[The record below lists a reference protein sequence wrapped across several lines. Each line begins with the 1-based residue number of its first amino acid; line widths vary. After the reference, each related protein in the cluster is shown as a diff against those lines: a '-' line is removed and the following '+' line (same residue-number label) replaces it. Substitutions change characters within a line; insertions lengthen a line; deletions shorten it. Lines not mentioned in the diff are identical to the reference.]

1 MSRKSVHDLLNEAR
15 EGVER
20 LEAPAAFEE
29 MQSGAKL
36 IDTRSADL
44 KDRDGRVPDA
54 LEFPLSVLEWRVD
67 PESDSRDPRIE
78 GLDDRLILMCAEGYS
93 SSLAVARL
101 RALGFDNATDVVD
114 GFAGWQAAGLPAK
127 GP

>member
-1 MSRKSVHDLLNEAR
+1 MLSAAR
-15 EGVER
+15 RTYER
-20 LEAPAAFEE
+20 LDPTAAFEE

-44 KDRDGRVPDA
+44 KDRDGRVPGA

-67 PESDSRDPRIE
+67 PASDSRDTRIE
-78 GLDDRLILMCAEGYS
+78 GLSDRIILFCAEGYS

-101 RALGFDNATDVVD
+101 RELGFDRATDIVD
-114 GFAGWQAAGLPAK
+114 GFDGWRAAGLPVQQALP
-127 GP
+127 GL